1 MPCVYGTTLNALLP
15 LMSSFPLGIF
25 GNMER
30 KKTRQI
36 SIGVVKIGGDAPISV
51 QSMTKTDTRD
61 VDKTVAQIRRLEA
74 AGCEIVRVAIP
85 DTVACERFGEIRERV
100 TLPLVADIHF
110 DHRLAIKAMERGAD
124 AIRINPGTIRG
135 RKRLEDIVEK
145 AKDRGIPI
153 RIGINAG
160 SLEKD
165 LLRKYGGA
173 TPDAMVESAL
183 RSIRFMED
191 LDFHEIKVSLKASDV
206 MRTIE
211 ANRLISREVDYPL
224 HLGVT
229 EAGTLISG
237 TIKSSIGIG
246 LLLCEGIGDTLR
258 VSLTGD
264 PTEEVRVGYGIL
276 KALGLRRRGPDI
288 ISCPTCGR
296 CEIDLIPMAD
306 EVERRLRHLRDPI
319 RVAVMGCVVN
329 GPGEAREADVGIAGG
344 RSGGLLFR
352 GGKVLRRYSQ
362 DKLIQALIEEI
373 EKMVKRQ

>member
-1 MPCVYGTTLNALLP
+1 MK
-15 LMSSFPLGIF
+15 
-25 GNMER
+25 R

-36 SIGVVKIGGDAPISV
+36 SIGGVTVGGNAPISV

-61 VDKTVAQIRRLEA
+61 VDKTVAQIQGLEA

-85 DTVACERFGEIRERV
+85 DKVACERFGEIRERV
-100 TLPLVADIHF
+100 KLPLVADIHF
-110 DHRLAIKAMERGAD
+110 DHRLAIGAMERGAD

-135 RKRLEDIVEK
+135 RKRVEDIVGM
-145 AKDRGIPI
+145 AKDRAIPI
-153 RIGINAG
+153 RIGINSG
-160 SLEKD
+160 SLERD
-165 LLRKYGGA
+165 LLTKYEGA

-206 MRTIE
+206 IKTID
-211 ANRLISREVDYPL
+211 AYRLISREVDYPL

-246 LLLCEGIGDTLR
+246 LLLYEGIGDTLR

-264 PTEEVRVGYGIL
+264 PVDEVRVGYGIL
-276 KALGLRRRGPDI
+276 RALGLRQRGADI
-288 ISCPTCGR
+288 VSCPTCGR
-296 CEIDLIPMAD
+296 CEIDLIPIAE
-306 EVERRLRHLRDPI
+306 EVERKLSHLRDPI

-344 RSGGLLFR
+344 RRGGLLFR
-352 GGKVLRRYSQ
+352 EGKVLRKCPQ
-362 DKLIQALIEEI
+362 GDLVQAIVEEV
-373 EKMVKRQ
+373 EKMVKK

>member
-1 MPCVYGTTLNALLP
+1 
-15 LMSSFPLGIF
+15 MSSFPWGIF

-36 SIGVVKIGGDAPISV
+36 SVGVVKVGGDAPISV

-61 VDKTVAQIRRLEA
+61 VDKTVAQIQRLEA
-74 AGCEIVRVAIP
+74 VGCEIVRVAIP
-85 DTVACERFGEIRERV
+85 DTVACERFGEIRKRV

-110 DHRLAIKAMERGAD
+110 DHRLAIKAIERGAD

-135 RKRLEDIVEK
+135 RKKLENIVGR
-145 AKDRGIPI
+145 AKDRGISI

-206 MRTIE
+206 IRTIE

-344 RSGGLLFR
+344 RDSGLLFR
-352 GGKVLRRYSQ
+352 VGKILRRYSQ

>member
-1 MPCVYGTTLNALLP
+1 MK
-15 LMSSFPLGIF
+15 
-25 GNMER
+25 R

-36 SIGVVKIGGDAPISV
+36 SIGGVTVGGNAPISV

-61 VDKTVAQIRRLEA
+61 VDKTVAQIQGLEA

-85 DTVACERFGEIRERV
+85 DKVACERFGEIRERV
-100 TLPLVADIHF
+100 KLPLVADIHF
-110 DHRLAIKAMERGAD
+110 DHRLAIGAMERGAD

-135 RKRLEDIVEK
+135 RKRVEDIVGM
-145 AKDRGIPI
+145 AKDRAIPI
-153 RIGINAG
+153 RIGINSG
-160 SLEKD
+160 SLERD
-165 LLRKYGGA
+165 LLTKYEGA

-206 MRTIE
+206 IKTID
-211 ANRLISREVDYPL
+211 AYRLISREVDYPL
-224 HLGVT
+224 HLGIT

-246 LLLCEGIGDTLR
+246 LLLYEGIGDTLR

-264 PTEEVRVGYGIL
+264 PVDEVRVGYGIL
-276 KALGLRRRGPDI
+276 RALGLRQRGADI
-288 ISCPTCGR
+288 VSCPTCGR
-296 CEIDLIPMAD
+296 CEIDLIPIAE
-306 EVERRLRHLRDPI
+306 EVERKLSHLRDPI

-344 RSGGLLFR
+344 RRGGLLFR
-352 GGKVLRRYSQ
+352 EGKVLRKCPQ
-362 DKLIQALIEEI
+362 GDLVQAIVEEV
-373 EKMVKRQ
+373 EKMVKK

>member
-1 MPCVYGTTLNALLP
+1 MKGK
-15 LMSSFPLGIF
+15 
-25 GNMER
+25 R
-30 KKTRQI
+30 TRQI
-36 SIGVVKIGGDAPISV
+36 SIGGVKIGGDAPISV

-61 VDKTVAQIRRLEA
+61 VDRTVVQIQRLED

-85 DTVACERFGEIRERV
+85 DKVACERFGEIRERV
-100 TLPLVADIHF
+100 ALPLVADIHF
-110 DHRLAIKAMERGAD
+110 DHRLAIGAMERGAD

-135 RKRLEDIVEK
+135 RKRVEDIVRV

-153 RIGINAG
+153 RIGINSG
-160 SLEKD
+160 SLERD

-173 TPDAMVESAL
+173 TPEAMVESAL
-183 RSIRFMED
+183 RSIRIMEA
-191 LDFHEIKVSLKASDV
+191 LAFHAIKVSLKSSDV

-211 ANRLISREVDYPL
+211 AYRLISREVDYPL

-229 EAGTLISG
+229 ESGTLISG

-246 LLLCEGIGDTLR
+246 LLLYECIGDTIR

-264 PTEEVRVGYGIL
+264 PVEEVRVGFGIL
-276 KALGLRRRGPDI
+276 RALGLRRMGPDI

-296 CEIDLIPMAD
+296 CEIDLIPIAD

-344 RSGGLLFR
+344 RGGGLLFR
-352 GGKVLRRYSQ
+352 GGKVVRKCRQ
-362 DKLIQALIEEI
+362 EELIQALIGEI
-373 EKMVKRQ
+373 DQMVKRH

>member
-1 MPCVYGTTLNALLP
+1 MMAPSPSG
-15 LMSSFPLGIF
+15 GIF
-25 GNMER
+25 SDMER
-30 KKTRQI
+30 KRTRQI
-36 SIGVVKIGGDAPISV
+36 SIGDVKVGGDAPISV

-61 VDKTVAQIRRLEA
+61 VDKTVAQIQRLEA

-85 DTVACERFGEIRERV
+85 DKVACERLSEIRERI

-124 AIRINPGTIRG
+124 AIRINPGTMRG
-135 RKRLEDIVEK
+135 RKKLEDIVGM
-145 AKDRGIPI
+145 AKDRDVPI

-160 SLEKD
+160 SLERD
-165 LLRKYGGA
+165 LLTKYETA
-173 TPDAMVESAL
+173 TPEAMVESAL

-206 MRTIE
+206 IRTIE
-211 ANRLISREVDYPL
+211 AYRLISREVDYPL

-229 EAGTLISG
+229 EAGTVISG

-246 LLLCEGIGDTLR
+246 LLLYEGIGDTIR

-264 PTEEVRVGYGIL
+264 PVEEVRVGYGIL
-276 KALGLRRRGPDI
+276 RALGLRQRGPDI

-296 CEIDLIPMAD
+296 CEIDLIPMAE
-306 EVERRLRHLRDPI
+306 EVERKLRHLRDPI

-344 RSGGLLFR
+344 KGGGLLFR
-352 GGKVLRRYSQ
+352 GGRVLRKCPQ
-362 DKLIQALIEEI
+362 EELIQALIDEI
-373 EKMVKRQ
+373 EKMRQRH

>member
-1 MPCVYGTTLNALLP
+1 
-15 LMSSFPLGIF
+15 
-25 GNMER
+25 MER
-30 KKTRQI
+30 RRTRQI
-36 SIGVVKIGGDAPISV
+36 SIGGVKIGGDAPISV

-61 VDKTVAQIRRLEA
+61 VDKTVVQIQRLED

-85 DTVACERFGEIRERV
+85 DRAACERFGEIRERV
-100 TLPLVADIHF
+100 GLPLVADVHF
-110 DHRLAIKAMERGAD
+110 DHRLAIEAMERGAD

-135 RKRLEDIVEK
+135 RRKVEDIAGMAE
-145 AKDRGIPI
+145 DRGIPI
-153 RIGINAG
+153 RIGINSG
-160 SLEKD
+160 SLERD

-183 RSIRFMED
+183 RSIHIMEA
-191 LDFHEIKVSLKASDV
+191 LGFHEIKVSLKSSDV
-206 MRTIE
+206 VTTIE
-211 ANRLISREVDYPL
+211 AYRLISREVDYPL

-246 LLLCEGIGDTLR
+246 ILLYEGIGDTLR

-264 PTEEVRVGYGIL
+264 PEEEVRVGFGIL
-276 KALGLRRRGPDI
+276 RALGLRRRGPDI

-296 CEIDLIPMAD
+296 CEIDLIPIAD

-344 RSGGLLFR
+344 RGGGLLFR
-352 GGKVLRRYSQ
+352 EGKVLRKCRQ
-362 DKLIQALIEEI
+362 EEIIQALIAEV
-373 EKMVKRQ
+373 EKMVRRG

>member
-1 MPCVYGTTLNALLP
+1 MAMPCVYGTTADTSIP
-15 LMSSFPLGIF
+15 PSGIF
-25 GNMER
+25 CDMER
-30 KKTRQI
+30 RRTRQI
-36 SIGVVKIGGDAPISV
+36 SIGGVEIGGDAPISV

-85 DTVACERFGEIRERV
+85 DKVASERFGEIRERV

-135 RKRLEDIVEK
+135 QRKLEDIVGI
-145 AKDRGIPI
+145 ARDRGIPI

-160 SLEKD
+160 SLERD
-165 LLRKYGGA
+165 LLEKFGGA

-191 LDFHEIKVSLKASDV
+191 LDFQEIKVSLKSSDV
-206 MRTIE
+206 MTTIE
-211 ANRLISREVDYPL
+211 AYRLISREVDYPL

-229 EAGTLISG
+229 EAGTPISG

-246 LLLCEGIGDTLR
+246 LLLFEGIGDTLR

-264 PTEEVRVGYGIL
+264 PAEEVRVGYGIL
-276 KALGLRRRGPDI
+276 RALGLRRRGPDI

-306 EVERRLRHLRDPI
+306 EVERRLRYLRDPI

-344 RSGGLLFR
+344 RRGGLLFR
-352 GGKVLRRYSQ
+352 GGKVLRRYRQ
-362 DKLIQALIEEI
+362 DELIQALIEEI
-373 EKMVKRQ
+373 EKMVKRR